1 MLYFRMGILDSAVV
15 QSEHAMKRFGKD
27 EEL

>member
-1 MLYFRMGILDSAVV
+1 MLYFRVGILDSAVI
-15 QSEHAMKRFGKD
+15 QSEHSMERFGKD